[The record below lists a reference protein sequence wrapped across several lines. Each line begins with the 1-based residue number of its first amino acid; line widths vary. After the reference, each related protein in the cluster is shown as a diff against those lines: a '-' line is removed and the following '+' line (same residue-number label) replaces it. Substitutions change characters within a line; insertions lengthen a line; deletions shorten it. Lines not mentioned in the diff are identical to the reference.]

1 MTIQMRSSCSSFV
14 TAAASALAFVAL
26 ACVPQPAAAQFTQQG
41 NKFVATGF
49 IITPRVGATASLS
62 GDGNIAYLGAPHDN
76 GGVGSSWIFN
86 RSAGV
91 YTQDGVAVVGI
102 AAGGAH
108 QGTGV
113 GLSADGSTAIL
124 GGSSYNVMG
133 TGGAA
138 WMFARSGITWTQQ
151 GGTMIGTG
159 AIGNAAQGT
168 SVALSAD
175 GNTAIV
181 GGPGDNA
188 GVGAAWIFTR
198 TGTTWSQQ
206 QKLVG
211 SSPSGASQQGVSVAI
226 SADGNTV
233 AMGGDMDNANI
244 GAVWIFTRSGG
255 TWTQQGAKL
264 VGTGNTGVSLQ
275 GVSVALSGDSN
286 TLAVGGSSDNA
297 GIGAA
302 WIFTRSGSTWT
313 QQGGKL
319 VPQGNVGSSGFGF
332 SVSLSHDGSL
342 ALFGGPLD
350 NSSAG
355 AAWAFART
363 GGAWG
368 QLGSKLVGTGAV
380 GAATQGFSVAL
391 STDGT
396 TAISGGPADNGDT
409 GAAWAFTQPPST
421 LLAAVLPASRSSTI
435 GSVATGTVTA
445 FATIINTGT
454 VAATDCG
461 IAPNASLPAAFAYQT
476 TNPSTNALTGTVNT
490 GSAIAANNGMQTY
503 VFGFT
508 PSAPISPTNV
518 PFFFSCINATP
529 APSVVGL
536 NTLLLS
542 ASTTPTPDV
551 VALGATLQNDGVVH
565 VTNGSPPTGVFAV
578 ATSNLGSTDNIT
590 VGTNTGA
597 TSLPITVTI
606 CQTNPGTGACL
617 QTAGPTVTTTIAGNG
632 TPTFGIFVTA
642 SGTVAFSPAVN
653 RIFVTFTDS
662 TSNIRGETSVAVATQ

>member
-14 TAAASALAFVAL
+14 AASALAFAAL
-26 ACVPQPAAAQFTQQG
+26 ACAPQPAAAQFAQQG

-91 YTQDGVAVVGI
+91 YTQDGVAVVGLG
-102 AAGGAH
+102 AGGAH

-113 GLSADGSTAIL
+113 GLSADGNTAIL

-138 WMFARSGITWTQQ
+138 WMFTRSGAVWTQQ

-198 TGTTWSQQ
+198 SGGAWSQQ

-233 AMGGDMDNANI
+233 AMGGDMDNANA

-264 VGTGNTGVSLQ
+264 VGTGSTGVALQ
-275 GVSVALSGDSN
+275 GVSVALSGDGN
-286 TLAVGGSSDNA
+286 TLASGGSSDNT
-297 GIGAA
+297 GIGAV
-302 WIFTRSGSTWT
+302 WIFTRGGGTWT

-319 VPQGNVGSSGFGF
+319 VPQDNVGNSGFGF
-332 SVSLSHDGSL
+332 SVSLSHDGSI

-363 GGAWG
+363 GGAWS
-368 QLGSKLVGTGAV
+368 QLGLKLVGTGAV
-380 GAATQGFSVAL
+380 GAATQGFAVAL

-396 TAISGGPADNGDT
+396 TAISGGPADNADT
-409 GAAWAFTQPPST
+409 GATWAFTQPPSS
-421 LLAAVLPASRSSTI
+421 LLAAILPASRSSTI
-435 GSVATGTVTA
+435 GSPATGTVTA
-445 FATIINTGT
+445 FATIINTSTT
-454 VAATDCG
+454 VTATDCG

-490 GSAIAANNGMQTY
+490 GSAIAANNGSQTY

-508 PSAPISPTNV
+508 PSAAISPTNV
-518 PFFFSCINATP
+518 PFFFSCTNATP

-542 ASTTPTPDV
+542 ASVSSTPDV
-551 VALGATLQNDGVVH
+551 VALAATLQNDGVVH
-565 VTNGSPPTGVFAV
+565 VTNGSPRTGVFAV

-606 CQTNPGTGACL
+606 CQTNPGTGVCL
-617 QTAGPTVTTTIAGNG
+617 QTAGPTVTTTIAGGG

-662 TSNIRGETSVAVATQ
+662 TSNIRGETSVAVTTQ